1 MIPISNVLLVPEV
14 NAFKHSLYETKTVF
28 LKYGIKL
35 LDYQGKIWP
44 FTKNEKLPNCN
55 KMAKKVKIFAK

>member
-35 LDYQGKIWP
+35 LDYQGNIWP
-44 FTKNEKLPNCN
+44 FTKNEQFAQLQQNGHIYLRN
-55 KMAKKVKIFAK
+55 KP